1 MLFRSK
7 IVLVVLIRGGGR
19 ATSGPHAS
27 EIAGRI
33 YHGLRDRNYFAD
45 SRRTREVTVAGAS
58 Q

>member
-1 MLFRSK
+1 
-7 IVLVVLIRGGGR
+7 VLIRGGGR

-33 YHGLRDRNYFAD
+33 YHGLRDRNYFAE
-45 SRRTREVTVAGAS
+45 STRKMRDARATARAA